1 MSHEKWL
8 ITGLSLTIVTLLL
21 LTIALTYNL
30 GWDRLQI
37 ATLIFFLSY
46 PLIWLAWRS
55 YQFWRSSIMQL
66 TMYTQVLHE
75 GELNLRFK
83 KQHKNNLLLELQ
95 KEIYRLA
102 LSNSDKQ
109 QKEQT
114 LESLI
119 SSILEAWS
127 IPVCLFDH
135 QLKLTY
141 RNSAMNEHIQQ
152 PMLIGTSA
160 TDLGFHIHDGNFS
173 HDLFDDKWQCQSI
186 RYSQQGNDNWLFT
199 ALDVSK
205 ILNQQQ
211 DITQNNLIRVLGHE
225 LRNSLTPMTS
235 MADTLLCSDVLNEEQ
250 TRKVLSRIQQRS
262 NKLLMFIDQY
272 SQLSRLPPPQPKWFD
287 FSELLA
293 EAKSMITGNTLV
305 KFQGNNMCF
314 GDSNQVAQ
322 VLINLLKNATEA
334 CDEINCEVSV
344 KIFYSNKEQII
355 EMTDNGPG
363 FANLDNVLTPFY
375 TTKSLGSGIGLS
387 LCAGIARN
395 HQGRLEVSNLPQGGA
410 KIIMTWPTAN

>member
-1 MSHEKWL
+1 
-8 ITGLSLTIVTLLL
+8 
-21 LTIALTYNL
+21 
-30 GWDRLQI
+30 
-37 ATLIFFLSY
+37 
-46 PLIWLAWRS
+46 
-55 YQFWRSSIMQL
+55 
-66 TMYTQVLHE
+66 
-75 GELNLRFK
+75 
-83 KQHKNNLLLELQ
+83 
-95 KEIYRLA
+95 
-102 LSNSDKQ
+102 
-109 QKEQT
+109 
-114 LESLI
+114 
-119 SSILEAWS
+119 
-127 IPVCLFDH
+127 
-135 QLKLTY
+135 
-141 RNSAMNEHIQQ
+141 MNEHIQQ

-272 SQLSRLPPPQPKWFD
+272 SQLSRLPPPQPKWFN

-410 KIIMTWPTAN
+410 KIIMIWPTVN

>member
-102 LSNSDKQ
+102 LSDSDKQ

-119 SSILEAWS
+119 SSISRSL
-127 IPVCLFDH
+127 V
-135 QLKLTY
+135 
-141 RNSAMNEHIQQ
+141 
-152 PMLIGTSA
+152 
-160 TDLGFHIHDGNFS
+160 
-173 HDLFDDKWQCQSI
+173 
-186 RYSQQGNDNWLFT
+186 YS
-199 ALDVSK
+199 
-205 ILNQQQ
+205 
-211 DITQNNLIRVLGHE
+211 RVL
-225 LRNSLTPMTS
+225 
-235 MADTLLCSDVLNEEQ
+235 
-250 TRKVLSRIQQRS
+250 I
-262 NKLLMFIDQY
+262 
-272 SQLSRLPPPQPKWFD
+272 
-287 FSELLA
+287 
-293 EAKSMITGNTLV
+293 
-305 KFQGNNMCF
+305 
-314 GDSNQVAQ
+314 
-322 VLINLLKNATEA
+322 
-334 CDEINCEVSV
+334 
-344 KIFYSNKEQII
+344 
-355 EMTDNGPG
+355 
-363 FANLDNVLTPFY
+363 
-375 TTKSLGSGIGLS
+375 
-387 LCAGIARN
+387 
-395 HQGRLEVSNLPQGGA
+395 
-410 KIIMTWPTAN
+410 